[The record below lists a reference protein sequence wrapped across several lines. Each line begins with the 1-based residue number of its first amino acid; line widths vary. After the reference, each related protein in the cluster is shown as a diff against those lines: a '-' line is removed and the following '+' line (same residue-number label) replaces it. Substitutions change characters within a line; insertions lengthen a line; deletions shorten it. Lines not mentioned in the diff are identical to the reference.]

1 MVGWIKLHRKITE
14 CSIWD
19 SDEPFDRRSAW
30 MDLVMMVNHED
41 RKVLFNGKTIVVKA
55 GQKITSVRKLSERW
69 NWSKNKTLRFLML
82 LEGEN
87 MITKESD
94 HNRTLLTI
102 VNYDKYQGQWD
113 SDGDSHGDTNGDSHG
128 DADVPQTRNKRNKE
142 IKKKNIY
149 GTNHNVLLTDEEFE
163 KLKSQF
169 PDYQTRID
177 DLSFYL
183 SSKGAKYASHYMTI
197 LSWARKDAKKTRAKE
212 TGFNQISKRDI
223 DFEDLEKK
231 LVKN

>member
-1 MVGWIKLHRKITE
+1 
-14 CSIWD
+14 
-19 SDEPFDRRSAW
+19 

-142 IKKKNIY
+142 IKNKNIY

-197 LSWARKDAKKTRAKE
+197 LSWARKDAKKPRVKE
-212 TGFNQISKRDI
+212 SGFNQISKRDI